1 MTHFSTLIISAIED
15 LKVECPEM
23 SFGELLYTIFR
34 KENLKSKPEGTNTSW
49 LLSVKDEDIYNAIE
63 KTIRNEKTIKEE
75 EQE

>member
-34 KENLKSKPEGTNTSW
+34 KENLKTKPEGISTSW
-49 LLSVKDEDIYNAIE
+49 LLSIKDEDIYNSIE
-63 KTIRNEKTIKEE
+63 KTIRNEKMLKEE
-75 EQE
+75 EE